1 MENAK
6 ICVMFFYHVKR
17 MVSTLFVQFYCIF
30 VDRLLFLCQGES
42 GLMGGNGPAGLKG
55 VEVCSILILLEFIIL
70 YDLILLRMI
79 DSYIPV

>member
-1 MENAK
+1 
-6 ICVMFFYHVKR
+6 
-17 MVSTLFVQFYCIF
+17 
-30 VDRLLFLCQGES
+30 
-42 GLMGGNGPAGLKG
+42 MGGNGPAGLKG